1 MSKPDRSRV
10 IRVTEAQARI
20 PGPAGEH
27 AVAVFRRG
35 PLDIALSLPQ
45 RPSQQTPHAQD
56 EIYFIVRGRGCS
68 RTTASVTLSSQA
80 TSCSW
85 LRESSTKS
93 RRFPRILRCGAYFT
107 GLPAG
112 RFHYRE
118 SQSGKPPWVVPDFA
132 KPVISNSVGSVKS
145 FLKHPTIALR
155 KSGLRCSLCLPSH
168 DDQGSLVIFRS
179 ASGDS
184 NPR

>member
-118 SQSGKPPWVVPDFA
+118 SQTGKPPWVVPDFA
-132 KPVISNSVGSVKS
+132 KPVKFRKGTFPISA
-145 FLKHPTIALR
+145 FTLAAL
-155 KSGLRCSLCLPSH
+155 
-168 DDQGSLVIFRS
+168 
-179 ASGDS
+179 
-184 NPR
+184 